1 LGDTTN
7 KLKKLIAA
15 FVFAT
20 AMYITVTI
28 PSIRTVVTPVEGV
41 DTREDQIEALRVLS
55 AGNTLI
61 IVLLGGVLALQ
72 VRELNGMCLF
82 MENGAQI
89 TTSPSFFFFFG
100 AWHGHHKGGAGVGAE
115 IGNEG
120 SGQNCGRGSEG
131 KRRSE
136 EGPVRVTAIYVNG
149 HLLLFPF
156 DVS

>member
-1 LGDTTN
+1 
-7 KLKKLIAA
+7 
-15 FVFAT
+15 
-20 AMYITVTI
+20 MYITVTI

-72 VRELNGMCLF
+72 VRELNGMHG
-82 MENGAQI
+82 ENGVQI
-89 TTSPSFFFFFG
+89 TPFSLFSFFFFSFTFG
-100 AWHGHHKGGAGVGAE
+100 RAHEGRAGVGAE

-120 SGQNCGRGSEG
+120 SCQNCGRGSEG

-136 EGPVRVTAIYVNG
+136 EGPVRE
-149 HLLLFPF
+149 
-156 DVS
+156 

>member
-1 LGDTTN
+1 
-7 KLKKLIAA
+7 
-15 FVFAT
+15 
-20 AMYITVTI
+20 MYITVTI

-72 VRELNGMCLF
+72 VRELNGMCFF
-82 MENGAQI
+82 MENGAQ
-89 TTSPSFFFFFG
+89 THTLPLFFFLFFSG
-100 AWHGHHKGGAGVGAE
+100 LVTDTKGGTGVGAE

-136 EGPVRVTAIYVNG
+136 EGSVT
-149 HLLLFPF
+149 
-156 DVS
+156 

>member
-1 LGDTTN
+1 
-7 KLKKLIAA
+7 
-15 FVFAT
+15 
-20 AMYITVTI
+20 MYITVTI

-72 VRELNGMCLF
+72 VRELNGMCF
-82 MENGAQI
+82 FRGEWS
-89 TTSPSFFFFFG
+89 TDTHSPSFFSGFVTG
-100 AWHGHHKGGAGVGAE
+100 TKGGTGVGAE

-136 EGPVRVTAIYVNG
+136 EGSVT
-149 HLLLFPF
+149 
-156 DVS
+156 D